1 MEYSREE
8 VSKHNNSKSCWIIIN
23 DGVYDI
29 TEFLS
34 LHPGGKMILISI
46 GGKDATESFEMFH
59 RESVLFKHG
68 EKYKIGKL
76 KD

>member
-1 MEYSREE
+1 MEYLREE

-29 TEFLS
+29 TELLS

-46 GGKDATESFEMFH
+46 GGKE
-59 RESVLFKHG
+59 
-68 EKYKIGKL
+68 
-76 KD
+76 

>member
-23 DGVYDI
+23 DSVYDI

-46 GGKDATESFEMFH
+46 EVKMPESFEMFH